1 MYILLYRLSCAFSIA
16 VIVKISSLLCV
27 FFRIIFKLLLDKRAC
42 YAYNNIRWFE
52 RAADNIAELCKG
64 STTDSDSVCEG
75 SNPSSATILPNCVR
89 VARQTLTLFVRV
101 RILLRQPEQTAENA
115 RSRRF
120 FLFFG
125 PPPSPA
131 GASARAVT
139 EITGANLPRL
149 PCPARLPR
157 TNAPLVR
164 YGTALPPRGAAQ
176 DAKTAERRLR
186 RSVSIHQSSSSMS
199 R

>member
-1 MYILLYRLSCAFSIA
+1 MLFPSPLSSKFHRFCAFFSELFLNFCLTSA
-16 VIVKISSLLCV
+16 PVM
-27 FFRIIFKLLLDKRAC
+27 RIIIFA
-42 YAYNNIRWFE
+42 
-52 RAADNIAELCKG
+52 G
-64 STTDSDSVCEG
+64 SREPQTT
-75 SNPSSATILPNCVR
+75 LPNCVR